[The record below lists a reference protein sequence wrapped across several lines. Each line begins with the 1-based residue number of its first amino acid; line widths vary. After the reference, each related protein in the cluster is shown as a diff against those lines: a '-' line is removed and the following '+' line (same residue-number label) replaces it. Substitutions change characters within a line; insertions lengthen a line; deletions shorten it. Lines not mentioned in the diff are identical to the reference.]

1 MGVMTQATSD
11 ESYAEKAQGLLQQG
25 SIAYNNWDLK
35 RARLLWRKAAVTD
48 PSNEAIWLAL
58 LEVLQDDED
67 RKVCLQN
74 ILILNPDNERAEKQ
88 LRLLENDTQ
97 PSEPQE
103 VITELQPLSPVI
115 SDRIS
120 RGFAWLMTGLIIL
133 FVFIILLAMLIQ
145 PLT

>member
-1 MGVMTQATSD
+1 MGVMTEATSD
-11 ESYAEKAQGLLQQG
+11 DSYAEKAQSLLQQG
-25 SIAYNNWDLK
+25 SLAYNNWDLK

-48 PSNEAIWLAL
+48 PSNEHIWLAL

-74 ILILNPDNERAEKQ
+74 ILILNPNNQRAEQQ
-88 LRLLENDTQ
+88 LRLMENDTQ

-103 VITELQPLSPVI
+103 VITELQPLSPEI
-115 SDRIS
+115 SDRLS
-120 RGFAWLMTGLIIL
+120 RGFAWLMTGLITL
-133 FVFIILLAMLIQ
+133 FVIIILSAMLIQ